1 LLPFSPWGTGNVSL
15 SLSPPRPVILTAE
28 IIFSLLEEYSSPNK
42 LYCNFYWIFASC
54 LNSFPVECKNW
65 GNFQDHFS
73 SNRLC

>member
-1 LLPFSPWGTGNVSL
+1 
-15 SLSPPRPVILTAE
+15 
-28 IIFSLLEEYSSPNK
+28 
-42 LYCNFYWIFASC
+42 